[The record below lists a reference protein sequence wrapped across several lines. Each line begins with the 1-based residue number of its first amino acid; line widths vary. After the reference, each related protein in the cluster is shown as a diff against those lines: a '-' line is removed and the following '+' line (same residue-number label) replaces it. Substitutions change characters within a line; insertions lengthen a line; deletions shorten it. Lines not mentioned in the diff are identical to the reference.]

1 MPGMLERFRE
11 HSEDL
16 RRHLP
21 SARLVISV
29 DTSGPD
35 GHAVLEQVRRHV
47 PEAIL
52 HSYGWEEV
60 VARYPALAKMK
71 FASAWSFHTEPLL
84 LAVDQARQAVGLS
97 EGARVWAV
105 EDDVFFC
112 GGLSAFVSAY
122 EADPSDLLGIGD
134 TPTDHWLHRQEG
146 STAFLQRYP
155 AGERLAGPEV
165 VQRFSAP
172 LLEQLGRQAQEGVT
186 AWSEMFA
193 ATVCR
198 ANGFRCAGLRDEHV
212 GVHGDKVT
220 VDRRQAE
227 AACRRRPGT
236 PSVNH
241 AAKF

>member
-1 MPGMLERFRE
+1 MLERFRE
-11 HSEDL
+11 HTEDL

-35 GHAVLEQVRRHV
+35 GPAVLEEVRRHA
-47 PEAIL
+47 PGAIL
-52 HSYGWEEV
+52 HSYGWGDV
-60 VARYPALAKMK
+60 VARYPALAALE

-84 LAVDQARQAVGLS
+84 LAVEHAGRVLGLAG
-97 EGARVWAV
+97 GARVWAL

-134 TPTDHWLHRQEG
+134 TPTGHWLHRQAG
-146 STAFLQRYP
+146 SAAFLRRYP
-155 AGERLAGPEV
+155 AEVRLAGPEV
-165 VQRFSAP
+165 VQRFSAR
-172 LLEQLGRQAQEGVT
+172 LLEQLGRQAEEGVT

-193 ATVCR
+193 ATACR
-198 ANGFRCAGLRDEHV
+198 AGGFLCAGLRDEHV

-220 VDRRQAE
+220 LDRQQAE
-227 AACRRRPGT
+227 AACRERLGV
-236 PSVNH
+236 PSANH